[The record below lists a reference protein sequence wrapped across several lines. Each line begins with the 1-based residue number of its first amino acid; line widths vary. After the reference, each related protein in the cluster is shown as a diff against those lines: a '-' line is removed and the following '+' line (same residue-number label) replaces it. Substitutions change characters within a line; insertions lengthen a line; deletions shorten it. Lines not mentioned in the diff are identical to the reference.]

1 MNKVFNKV
9 SIEGIVEPGQLYIFD
24 GCRDRGSY
32 LEPIEYLFCV
42 KENNE
47 ILLALDM
54 EYSIVLA
61 ETCELIEFIG
71 FRKVNRNC
79 HEFKFLGYE
88 KDTGKKA
95 KRTLYL
101 HRILPFNEYLT
112 KMKRLFRQ

>member
-1 MNKVFNKV
+1 MIVVYSEIKFKSMNKVFNNV

-24 GCRDRGSY
+24 GCRDRGYSP
-32 LEPIEYLFCV
+32 EPIECLFCV
-42 KENNE
+42 KEDKE

-61 ETCELIEFIG
+61 ETCQLMEFLG

-79 HEFKFLGYE
+79 HEFKLLVYE
-88 KDTGKKA
+88 KDTGENI

-101 HRILPFNEYLT
+101 HRILPF
-112 KMKRLFRQ
+112 K